1 MAARTTD
8 SYVINANHVSLP
20 HFLLVSMQTSNEP
33 PPDTQSQRTDKPSW
47 CVKKTQKNPR
57 TMTMLASTVPLHQRF
72 HIIAV
77 PEAETPGWRSHYMSD
92 YRPTSRSEGLLSYHI
107 ESKSCYLQ
115 E

>member
-1 MAARTTD
+1 MVARTTD

-20 HFLLVSMQTSNEP
+20 HFLLISMQTSNEA

-57 TMTMLASTVPLHQRF
+57 TMTMLASIAPLHQGF

-77 PEAETPGWRSHYMSD
+77 HEAETPGWRSHYLPD
-92 YRPTSRSEGLLSYHI
+92 YWSTSRSEGLLCYHM
-107 ESKSCYLQ
+107 ES
-115 E
+115 